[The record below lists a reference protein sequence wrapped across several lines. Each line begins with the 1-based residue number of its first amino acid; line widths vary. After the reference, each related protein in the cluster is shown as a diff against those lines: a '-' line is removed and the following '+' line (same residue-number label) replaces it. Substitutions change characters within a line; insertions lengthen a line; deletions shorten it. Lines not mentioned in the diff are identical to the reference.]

1 MTRQRT
7 RIAWFLGLVSG
18 LALVLGVGFA
28 LKATAP
34 AAAQQ
39 SPPKFRMILWG
50 PRISEAGWAYLAE
63 EQGLFREEG
72 LEVEI
77 IPAAGGGGEALKV
90 LLAGGGDI
98 AFVNPEA
105 LWFAVAEGAKLKSVY
120 SPIPN
125 SIFEVVSLPE
135 KNIKS
140 VRDLRGK
147 KVGVLGRGSG
157 TYYGLLSLLQ
167 LHGMKERDIEV
178 VATGLDMANPLI
190 RGQIDVLSTFEAYV
204 MDMEK
209 RIFPTAGKPSQ
220 LNKIKVKDFVNGDT
234 DLFVVFEDSY
244 RKNRDS
250 VRKFLA
256 AFRKGQQRTIEN
268 PQAGAAA
275 AKKLARGATDDART
289 LEMTQWVV
297 KIWQDAETKK
307 HGLGW
312 QKLDV
317 LQKQVDIYHQAGL
330 IKTRFDVGTVVT
342 NEMIE
347 ELNRLNVP
355 GGPSR

>member
-1 MTRQRT
+1 MKHARRG
-7 RIAWFLGLVSG
+7 IIWFIGLGLG
-18 LALVLGVGFA
+18 LALLLTVGDGA
-28 LKATAP
+28 KTVTP
-34 AAAQQ
+34 AVAQQ
-39 SPPKFRMILWG
+39 PLPKFRMILWG
-50 PRISEAGWAYLAE
+50 PRIPEGGWAFLAE

-72 LEVEI
+72 LDVEI

-90 LLAGGGDI
+90 LLAGNGDI

-105 LWFAVAEGAKLKSVY
+105 LWFAIAEGAKLKSVY

-125 SIFEVVSLPE
+125 SIYEIVSFPE

-140 VRDLRGK
+140 VRDLKGK
-147 KVGVLGRGSG
+147 KIGVLGRGSG
-157 TYYGLLSLLQ
+157 TYYGLLTLLQ
-167 LHGMKERDIEV
+167 LHGMKERDLEV
-178 VATGLDMANPLI
+178 VATGLDQGNPLI
-190 RGQIDVLSTFEAYV
+190 RGQVDATSTYEAYTI
-204 MDMEK
+204 DLEK
-209 RIFPTAGKPSQ
+209 RLLPTAGKSTQ
-220 LNKIKVKDFVNGDT
+220 LNKIFVKDFVNGDA
-234 DLFVVFEDSY
+234 DLFVVYEETFK
-244 RKNRDS
+244 KNRDA
-250 VRKFLA
+250 VRRFLT

-330 IKTRFDVGTVVT
+330 IRTRFDVSTVVT
-342 NEMIE
+342 NEMVE
-347 ELNRLNVP
+347 ELNRANVP
-355 GGPSR
+355 GGPAR